1 MGGASG
7 AICMIDFNLRKDLA
21 AIAAE
26 VKLRKKTK
34 PFIPY
39 SFWAFTER
47 LAAMYRYEQRQEKN
61 KRRK

>member
-1 MGGASG
+1 
-7 AICMIDFNLRKDLA
+7 MIDFNLRKDLA

-39 SFWAFTER
+39 AFWAFTER